1 MPCRSRD
8 VENSRRNDKEVARLF
23 RGWMVLGASTI
34 VGITTILCYGII
46 QSESIFSLL
55 GSAAT
60 SGVATT
66 DDTFEGGDDY
76 MYNNDADEGREDGD
90 DGGENNRN
98 DEHQQRFLSED
109 NNHENEEHQG
119 EDAGAEEAV
128 EDDDA
133 AAYDDVD
140 ATTQSSSNFSLG
152 ISMPKYSMDGTEI
165 FFLAL
170 MLVVA
175 LVLLPFG
182 RRVLKDR
189 KALNSRFGIG
199 LFSSALIMYAN
210 LSFLFSL
217 LLSYSGEVS
226 AHRTYGYG

>member
-1 MPCRSRD
+1 M
-8 VENSRRNDKEVARLF
+8 
-23 RGWMVLGASTI
+23 LGASTI
-34 VGITTILCYGII
+34 VVITTILCFGII
-46 QSESIFSLL
+46 QSESAISLL

-60 SGVATT
+60 WGATST

-76 MYNNDADEGREDGD
+76 MYNNDADED
-90 DGGENNRN
+90 DRN

-109 NNHENEEHQG
+109 DNHENEEHQG
-119 EDAGAEEAV
+119 EDAGAEEEV
-128 EDDDA
+128 EDDEA

-152 ISMPKYSMDGTEI
+152 ISVPKYIMDATDI

-170 MLVVA
+170 MLAVA
-175 LVLLPFG
+175 LVLLPCG
-182 RRVLKDR
+182 RRVLKNR

-226 AHRTYGYG
+226 ALRTYGYAAWVARQVSNIPRTFY

>member
-1 MPCRSRD
+1 M
-8 VENSRRNDKEVARLF
+8 
-23 RGWMVLGASTI
+23 LGASTI
-34 VGITTILCYGII
+34 VVITTILCFGIM
-46 QSESIFSLL
+46 QSESAISLL

-60 SGVATT
+60 WGATST

-76 MYNNDADEGREDGD
+76 MYNNDADED
-90 DGGENNRN
+90 DRN
-98 DEHQQRFLSED
+98 DEHQQRFLSE
-109 NNHENEEHQG
+109 
-119 EDAGAEEAV
+119 EDAGAEEEV
-128 EDDDA
+128 EDDEA

-152 ISMPKYSMDGTEI
+152 ISVPKYIMDATDI

-170 MLVVA
+170 MLAVA
-175 LVLLPFG
+175 LVLLPCG
-182 RRVLKDR
+182 RRVLKNR

-226 AHRTYGYG
+226 ALRTYGYAAWVARQVSNIPRTFIYLVALLLLASPNKFFFAPKII